1 MARFYPVNLEDRAR
15 VNSYLHLHHRNVRE
29 ASIGLVAPKVRKDL
43 NFSEDFL
50 KTSKAT
56 INKAFIAIEEGWLSE
71 SKFLTGDQVTIADLS
86 AYVEIGQL
94 QSQFTN
100 IYDFSDL
107 PNINRWLQDMQ
118 KVDFHD
124 EIHTAL
130 FELGDISEE
139 APSMELIKNANKKAF
154 LALKE
159 CLSKIAE

>member
-1 MARFYPVNLEDRAR
+1 MR
-15 VNSYLHLHHRNVRE
+15 RNCNVCVEVDSFHIR
-29 ASIGLVAPKVRKDL
+29 
-43 NFSEDFL
+43 
-50 KTSKAT
+50 
-56 INKAFIAIEEGWLSE
+56 WLSE

-100 IYDFSDL
+100 IYDFRDL

-118 KVDFHD
+118 KVEFHD

-130 FELGDISEE
+130 FELGDISKE